1 MRHLTVRV
9 LPALALMG
17 VIFYLSAKPP
27 SGTDIPEWA
36 RVVAHF
42 TEYALLA
49 SLWAWALRPELGRR
63 ALAVAAVI
71 CVVYAVSDEFHQSFV
86 DGRDSDLKDVMVDC
100 IGITTALLLFQA
112 RVWPSTRSTQSPSN
126 G

>member
-1 MRHLTVRV
+1 MTRLAVRA

-17 VIFYLSAKPP
+17 VIFWFSAKPP
-27 SGTDIPEWA
+27 SGTDIPEWG

-42 TEYALLA
+42 SEYALLA
-49 SLWAWALRPELGRR
+49 WLWAWALHPELGKK
-63 ALAVAAVI
+63 AIAVSAAV
-71 CVVYAVSDEFHQSFV
+71 CVVYAISDEFHQSFV

-100 IGITTALLLFQA
+100 IGITASLVLFQA
-112 RVWPSTRSTQSPSN
+112 RGRASTRRTQSRSS